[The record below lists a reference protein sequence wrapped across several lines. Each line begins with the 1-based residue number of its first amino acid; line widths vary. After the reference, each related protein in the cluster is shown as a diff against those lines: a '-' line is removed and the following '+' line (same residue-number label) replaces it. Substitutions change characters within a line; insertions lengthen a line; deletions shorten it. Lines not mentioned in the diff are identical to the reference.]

1 MRVCIVSSGVGAI
14 SESDVTLA
22 ESTNAV
28 ILGFNVRAD
37 NAARLKCQQDEIDVR
52 YYSIIYEMID
62 DVKAAMSGLA
72 NAGTP

>member
-1 MRVCIVSSGVGAI
+1 MSR
-14 SESDVTLA
+14 LA

-37 NAARLKCQQDEIDVR
+37 NAARAKCQQDEIDLR

-62 DVKAAMSGLA
+62 DVKAAMSGLL
-72 NAGTP
+72 TPERRENILGCCPSA